1 MLNETR
7 AASSKKAPS
16 PIEEVLSFITA
27 DVNELH
33 CAKAHAPI
41 ELSDSDAEKSIE
53 VNSSQLEN
61 APTPISETD
70 VGIVIVLSFVEE
82 KAPSS
87 MVFNELG
94 SMIDSI
100 LVPARA

>member
-1 MLNETR
+1 M
-7 AASSKKAPS
+7 
-16 PIEEVLSFITA
+16 
-27 DVNELH
+27 
-33 CAKAHAPI
+33 
-41 ELSDSDAEKSIE
+41 IE

-87 MVFNELG
+87 MVFKELG